1 MTIIIVCGL
10 KREARIIG
18 RAYQDAH
25 ILIGGGNITRLET
38 ELEARIEQARGWVLS
53 TGLAGALDPTLKPGD
68 IVIDGETALL
78 ARLEQA
84 LPEAHVGTIIG
95 SDRIVGTAAEKGA
108 LRNHSGALAVDMESH
123 VAARIA
129 LRHGL
134 YFAAVRVIS
143 DSAEETLPPAAQV
156 GMRPDGGVALGAVL
170 ASLARNPAQLPALIR
185 TGHHAGRAFRKLGRL
200 HHMLSRAGIERLDP
214 GKLALDMR

>member
-1 MTIIIVCGL
+1 MIIVCGL

-18 RAYQDAH
+18 RAYQDAN

-38 ELEARIEQARGWVLS
+38 ELEARIEQTRGWVLS
-53 TGLAGALDPTLKPGD
+53 TGLAGALDSTLKPGD
-68 IVIDGETALL
+68 IVINGDDALA
-78 ARLEQA
+78 ARLAEA
-84 LPEAHVGTIIG
+84 LPDARIGTIIG
-95 SDRIVGTAAEKGA
+95 SDRIIGTCEEKSA
-108 LRNHSGALAVDMESH
+108 LRSSSGALAVDMESH
-123 VAARIA
+123 VAARVA
-129 LRHGL
+129 SRHDLR
-134 YFAAVRVIS
+134 FAAVRVIS
-143 DSAEETLPPAAQV
+143 DSAEETLPPAALV

-200 HHMLSRAGIERLDP
+200 HHMLARAGIERLDP